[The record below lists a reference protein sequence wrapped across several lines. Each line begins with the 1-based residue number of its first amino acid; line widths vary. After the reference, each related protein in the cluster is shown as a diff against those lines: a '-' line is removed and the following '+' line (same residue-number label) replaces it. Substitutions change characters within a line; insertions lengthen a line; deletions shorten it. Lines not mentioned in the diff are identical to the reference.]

1 MPLSRGREFLAIPGP
16 TTVPDEVL
24 QAMHRPAVDIY
35 GDELT
40 ETTDSCLDDLR
51 RIFRTQQGRTY
62 IYIANGHGAWEAALS
77 NVLSRGDKVLVLES
91 GRFAVG
97 WGEMAE
103 ALGVEVEV
111 LASRPQRAV
120 SAQALEARL
129 RADRAGEIKAV
140 LVVQVD
146 TASGVANDIAA
157 LGAAIAASGHGALF
171 MVDAIA
177 SLGSMPFEMD
187 DWGVDVAVAGA
198 QKGLMMTPGLSFVAA
213 REKALAAHA
222 HAGLRTRYWD
232 WTLRE
237 GELHYMKYCGTPPV
251 HLLFGLRK
259 SLDMLFDEGLE
270 TAFRRHALLAGATH
284 AAVERWRA
292 GGTLD
297 FNVPEP
303 SERAPTVTTVLMDDP
318 LLGRLLDW
326 CTEVCGVTLGIGLG
340 PFGGHAFRIAHM
352 GHVNAPMILGT
363 LGSIE
368 AGLIALDIPHG
379 PGGVSAAI
387 DHLGARLKA

>member
-1 MPLSRGREFLAIPGP
+1 
-16 TTVPDEVL
+16 
-24 QAMHRPAVDIY
+24 
-35 GDELT
+35 
-40 ETTDSCLDDLR
+40 
-51 RIFRTQQGRTY
+51 
-62 IYIANGHGAWEAALS
+62 
-77 NVLSRGDKVLVLES
+77 
-91 GRFAVG
+91 
-97 WGEMAE
+97 
-103 ALGVEVEV
+103 
-111 LASRPQRAV
+111 
-120 SAQALEARL
+120 
-129 RADRAGEIKAV
+129 
-140 LVVQVD
+140 
-146 TASGVANDIAA
+146 
-157 LGAAIAASGHGALF
+157 

-326 CTEVCGVTLGIGLG
+326 CTEVCDVILGIGLG